1 MENVILGVITPDA
14 YKIREKIFGIMQEKH
29 FIITK
34 SETILLKDG
43 DIETLC
49 TNPENSIKKDWKKGE
64 SLVFI
69 ASKERGILR
78 FFLSLLLEKKDVK
91 KEFAELVGNIDQ
103 PGSIRDKFA
112 LNDQSKCAIFVP
124 EKQEAMGIFFPN

>member
-1 MENVILGVITPDA
+1 MKDVILGVITPDA
-14 YKIREKIFGIMQEKH
+14 YGIREKIFGIMQKQH

-64 SLVFI
+64 SLVFV
-69 ASKERGILR
+69 ASKERGILG

-103 PGSIRDKFA
+103 PGTIREKFA

-124 EKQEAMGIFFPN
+124 EKQEVMSLFFPN